1 MWSILFLQMYLIKK
15 MGFLVHL
22 GCNSTRNVHLTH
34 YLLHKR
40 NVEYINHKQMRG
52 MYIYSRNEDLISW
65 TKQISAY
72 SKGGKLDLARKLFDE
87 MAFRDR
93 VACNIMIREYIRHGK
108 TQDARELFDEMSERN
123 TISWNSLI
131 MAYTSE
137 SRLHIAL
144 KLFLVMPDEEK
155 DTISWTTII
164 SGLARD
170 FRITDSW
177 QLFKQLPEPDSA
189 SWSSI
194 ISGFQQNG
202 LLSESLM
209 LFKEMLSVGRRPT
222 VHSLTSTLAAAAD
235 LAALS
240 DGQQL
245 YCQLLKRGFDNN
257 ILVRNSAISMF
268 MKSGCL
274 DSAVNIFNSIHQPDM
289 FTWNAMIS
297 GYGQHG
303 YAIEAI
309 LVFHQMQKAG
319 FHPDRISF
327 LGVLQGCS
335 HCGFVKEGILYFDR
349 MQKDFGVHRGPE
361 HYVCMVDIVAR
372 AGLLKEAAM
381 IIFKLPF
388 EPTSIFWRTLLN
400 GCRIS
405 GALKLGL
412 YAADR
417 VLELESNNAA
427 SCLMVMQMYA
437 AVGRQREVALMRRW
451 MTEMDARK
459 ELSNS
464 WIEIKGKVHIFTTRD
479 ETHCD
484 SESIYM
490 ILELLADV
498 ASEYAS

>member
-1 MWSILFLQMYLIKK
+1 MQSILFLQMYFITK
-15 MGFLVHL
+15 MGFLVQL
-22 GCNSTRNVHLTH
+22 RCNSIRNVHLTY

-40 NVEYINHKQMRG
+40 NVGYINHKQMRG
-52 MYIYSRNEDLISW
+52 MYIYSRNEDLILL

-72 SKGGKLDLARKLFDE
+72 SNEGKLDLARKVFDE
-87 MAFRDR
+87 MAFWDC
-93 VACNIMIREYIRHGK
+93 VACNVMIREYIWHGK
-108 TQDARELFDEMSERN
+108 TQDARELFDKMPERN
-123 TISWNSLI
+123 TISWNSMI
-131 MAYTSE
+131 MAYASE

-155 DTISWTTII
+155 DTFSWTTII
-164 SGLARD
+164 SGLARVS
-170 FRITDSW
+170 RIIDSW

-202 LLSESLM
+202 LSSESLM

-222 VHSLTSTLAAAAD
+222 VHSLTSALAAAAD

-240 DGQQL
+240 NGQQL
-245 YCQLLKRGFDNN
+245 YCHLLKRGFDNN
-257 ILVRNSAISMF
+257 NLVRNSAISMF

-274 DSAVNIFNSIHQPDM
+274 HGAINIFNSIYQPDM

-303 YAIEAI
+303 YAVEAI

-335 HCGFVKEGILYFDR
+335 HRGFLKEGILYFDC

-361 HYVCMVDIVAR
+361 HYVCMVDILAR

-381 IIFKLPF
+381 IILKMPF

-405 GALKLGL
+405 GALKFGL

-437 AVGRQREVALMRRW
+437 AVGRQREAALMRRW
-451 MTEMDARK
+451 MTEKDARK

-479 ETHCD
+479 ETHRD
-484 SESIYM
+484 SQSIYM
-490 ILELLADV
+490 IVELLADV
-498 ASEYAS
+498 ASEYA